1 MKWYKSEKKT
11 RNNYPRPGPRQS
23 SGPADNSQTIRTL
36 LSTRKKTSGRAKGEL
51 EKSQKFKDDRMKVLK
66 SYVGKDS
73 NGKMAIVCYGNEVEM
88 VAPRLGGTGQSY
100 GWHPRCYNGRACEE
114 NKDEAVSNNGLEL
127 FLVVDTYDVRKK
139 KCTFGQPV
147 CLDPSRHRAPGKY
160 CLKRSDLPQS
170 DENIVFLINEKDE
183 IEARRILRATRRRGS
198 RQNRTVED
206 MAETITWELDPQ
218 VNKPRGFKVKGMHP
232 GLFELL
238 KE

>member
-1 MKWYKSEKKT
+1 
-11 RNNYPRPGPRQS
+11 RQS

-36 LSTRKKTSGRAKGEL
+36 LSTRKKTSGTAEGEQQ
-51 EKSQKFKDDRMKVLK
+51 KSQKFKDDRMKVLK

-88 VAPRLGGTGQSY
+88 VAPRLGGSGQSF

-114 NKDEAVSNNGLEL
+114 NQDEAVTNNGLEL
-127 FLVVDTYDVRKK
+127 FLIVDTYDARKK

-147 CLDPSRHRAPGKY
+147 CLDPSRHRASGKY
-160 CLKRSDLPQS
+160 CLKRLDLPQS
-170 DENIVFLINEKDE
+170 DENIVFLINEEDE
-183 IEARRILRATRRRGS
+183 TEARRILRATRRRRS

-206 MAETITWELDPQ
+206 MAETITWELDSE
-218 VNKPRGFKVKGMHP
+218 VNKPRGFKVKGMHR
-232 GLFELL
+232 GLVDLL